1 MTYPVGGGT
10 ARDTGMAT
18 PREIGFSERGK
29 LRVGRGGQTSTQIVV
44 LTNPPKSYMVLPLGE
59 SDEADSP
66 HWDDQAQRLF
76 SLGRAKDTFFMDRER
91 LMPHVTRTS
100 ELVFEAATE

>member
-1 MTYPVGGGT
+1 MLAGVRRCSC
-10 ARDTGMAT
+10 AQD
-18 PREIGFSERGK
+18 I
-29 LRVGRGGQTSTQIVV
+29 RVHV
-44 LTNPPKSYMVLPLGE
+44 
-59 SDEADSP
+59 DSP
-66 HWDDQAQRLF
+66 HWDDQAQKLF